1 MDEEASFAS
10 LLSSTTLPAQP
21 RWEPAPA
28 DADPWANPFAAD
40 GPSTDPFA
48 NMGASIFAPLPPS
61 TSSPSR
67 AREDVGESPYVQEL
81 KKEYDQ
87 PDPPSVIA
95 AREREQQVQTST
107 PGLGEGVYASSA
119 FASPVPMAGG
129 EDPFSNPFAPASVSL
144 PKDPAS
150 QPFTPPLSP
159 PRPSRTLSTTDKEA
173 EVDDKEQGKQVLL
186 KGLIDEDLMAESDPE
201 LSLKKAFKKSERAVP
216 ASKPVKEEEDK
227 ASQEA
232 HAATPTS
239 VTSTKPSS
247 PSPTAPKTPPSPS
260 RVPLPA
266 SEASTPVVSRHPTP
280 SPIPVH
286 SIREADSQSDDGTLR
301 SLTTPS
307 TDRVS
312 VSPLND
318 TEDQL
323 EDKFESL
330 SVGGSEPYTAPSPA
344 PANGT
349 PTKAD
354 SPLQQ
359 TSSSSIPWAG
369 ERHTPVS
376 ARFGGKGWGALD
388 DDEEEEKGKSLFG
401 SGSDGPLGASSAAV
415 GSGELWGGEEGGWE
429 EPGASSSFSQV
440 SSDREALDAE
450 EEPTTPTAPASEF
463 PISTPTDNASPS
475 RQRLPYFD
483 IAISDPTRMGDPVRG
498 YILYTIRTSTSSPHY
513 RQRSFSCLRRYSD
526 FLWLVEMLE
535 GNNPGVVV
543 PPVPGKH
550 PWGRF
555 EDTFVETRR
564 RALERCLRKIVGHP
578 ILQLDPDLRLF
589 LESDNFGYEAKERRH
604 QVAAQQAS
612 APAIAE
618 KGGLLSGWTGSGKFV
633 ETDDWFESR
642 KVFLDNLEAQL
653 KSLAKGIEV
662 SSKHRLELSLSLA
675 ELSSSLTALAES
687 DLGASLSALLAQVA
701 NLLATSQAQT
711 EQAAKDEVAYMLNL
725 AEEYVRFIGSVRAAW
740 AGRVEGWK
748 RFETARREAVRL
760 KGIWEKRGGNGRD
773 VAEAEDRAKSLQQDY
788 LRLTQLCKS
797 EFARFE
803 RERVVE
809 FKETLEKYLE
819 KMIER
824 EKEMVEGWD
833 GVVGMCV
840 RVVERGRETQA

>member
-10 LLSSTTLPAQP
+10 LLSSTTRPSQP
-21 RWEPAPA
+21 RWDPAPA

-40 GPSTDPFA
+40 GPSADPFA
-48 NMGASIFAPLPPS
+48 NMGASIFAPLPAAA
-61 TSSPSR
+61 SSPSR

-81 KKEYDQ
+81 KKDYDQ

-95 AREREQQVQTST
+95 AREREQRALS
-107 PGLGEGVYASSA
+107 PGPGEGVYASSA

-129 EDPFSNPFAPASVSL
+129 EDPFSNPFAPASSSI
-144 PKDPAS
+144 PIDPAS

-159 PRPSRTLSTTDKEA
+159 PRPPQELGSVPKEA
-173 EVDDKEQGKQVLL
+173 VEDKKQGKEVLL

-201 LSLKKAFKKSERAVP
+201 LSLKKAFKKSERVAP
-216 ASKPVKEEEDK
+216 APKPVKEDQKEV
-227 ASQEA
+227 
-232 HAATPTS
+232 HATTPTS
-239 VTSTKPSS
+239 VTPTAQHSPPKPSS
-247 PSPTAPKTPPSPS
+247 PKSDPPKTPPSPS
-260 RVPLPA
+260 HVPLPA
-266 SEASTPVVSRHPTP
+266 SEVSTPVVSRHPTP
-280 SPIPVH
+280 SPLPINSSQDV
-286 SIREADSQSDDGTLR
+286 DSQSDDGTMR
-301 SLTTPS
+301 QLTTPS
-307 TDRVS
+307 EDRVS
-312 VSPLND
+312 VSPLNAPD
-318 TEDQL
+318 DPV
-323 EDKFESL
+323 EDKFEGL
-330 SVGGSEPYTAPSPA
+330 SVGGSVPYAA
-344 PANGT
+344 PADGA

-354 SPLQQ
+354 SPMQS
-359 TSSSSIPWAG
+359 TPKSTIPWAG
-369 ERHTPVS
+369 EKHTPVS
-376 ARFGGKGWGALD
+376 ARFGGRGWGALD
-388 DDEEEEKGKSLFG
+388 DDGDEETGESLFG
-401 SGSDGPLGASSAAV
+401 SASGGPLGASSAAV
-415 GSGELWGGEEGGWE
+415 GSGELWGGDEGGWE
-429 EPGASSSFSQV
+429 EPGTSSSFSQV
-440 SSDREALDAE
+440 SSEPEELSTE
-450 EEPTTPTAPASEF
+450 EEPTTPTAPSSAL
-463 PISTPTDNASPS
+463 PISTPTENSSPS
-475 RQRLPYFD
+475 RQRLPYFE
-483 IAISDPTRMGDPVRG
+483 IIISDPTRMGDPVRG

-535 GNNPGVVV
+535 SNNPGVVV

-564 RALERCLRKIVGHP
+564 RALERCLKKIVGHP

-618 KGGLLSGWTGSGKFV
+618 KGGLLSGWTGSGKFI

-642 KVFLDNLEAQL
+642 KIFLDSLETQL
-653 KSLAKGIEV
+653 KSLAKGLEV

-675 ELSSSLTALAES
+675 ELSSSLSALAES

-701 NLLATSQAQT
+701 NLLAGSQAQT

-748 RFETARREAVRL
+748 KFETARREAARL
-760 KGIWEKRGGNGRD
+760 KGVWEKRGGNGRD

-797 EFARFE
+797 EFTRFE
-803 RERVVE
+803 RERVIE
-809 FKETLEKYLE
+809 FKETLEKYLDG
-819 KMIER
+819 MIAR
-824 EKEMVEGWD
+824 EKEMVEAWD

-840 RVVERGRETQA
+840 RVVERGREAQG